1 MDATHT
7 ASYNTKSVH
16 VNKPLSYFCTLWH

>member
-1 MDATHT
+1 MN